1 MARRLVEFDRA
12 RSRNYSDAKR
22 SARSRLRREHARAG
36 DSPLLKGGRSGT
48 NTAADETPLPTT
60 ALNSQARSSSGDIRN
75 RTPGPVACGAL
86 RLYVAGPLFSEAER
100 SWLDML
106 AARLRTEGFEC
117 FVPHEHF
124 PELADV
130 TVEEV
135 YRIDTEGLRSANA
148 LVAWLDG
155 AMVDDGTACEIGM
168 FAELVRSESE
178 RYRGIVAIATDL
190 RLERR
195 RRQGVVGGGMNLFVG
210 GAIESC
216 GKIVHTVDEVV
227 AALREL

>member
-1 MARRLVEFDRA
+1 
-12 RSRNYSDAKR
+12 
-22 SARSRLRREHARAG
+22 
-36 DSPLLKGGRSGT
+36 
-48 NTAADETPLPTT
+48 
-60 ALNSQARSSSGDIRN
+60 
-75 RTPGPVACGAL
+75 L

-106 AARLRTEGFEC
+106 AARLRTEDFDC

-130 TVEEV
+130 TVEAV
-135 YRIDTEGLRSANA
+135 YRIDTEGLRSADA

-168 FAELVRSESE
+168 FAELARSQSE
-178 RYRGIVAIATDL
+178 RYRGIVGIATDL

-195 RRQGVVGGGMNLFVG
+195 RQQGVVGGGMNLFVS

-216 GKIVHTVDEVV
+216 GKIVYAVDDVV
-227 AALREL
+227 AALHEL